1 METYPCGHC
10 VVCRR
15 CFIKTIQ
22 AAVAHRSLPLR
33 CVICRTKIL
42 SLKQQDRP
50 CSAHDSSDQSES
62 LATTSQK
69 RQGTSLRDQMRP
81 VGQQTTAP
89 RQDAGSSTMT
99 SWSTSVKTRMLD
111 PVSDAESTSKK
122 VFCKSPT
129 AMGARPAAVTKIM
142 QPLMIYPSSPTAE
155 TGPSLPGKGANTTG
169 KRPAWSMTACDGG
182 ESFSFN
188 LPCPIHSRDGLMPA
202 SGDTTGISGTVAGN
216 SIGKKRSS

>member
-1 METYPCGHC
+1 METYPCRHC

-33 CVICRTKIL
+33 CVICRSKIL

-62 LATTSQK
+62 LATSQK
-69 RQGTSLRDQMRP
+69 RQGTSLRDHMRP

-99 SWSTSVKTRMLD
+99 SWSTSVKIRMFD
-111 PVSDAESTSKK
+111 PVPEVESASKK

-142 QPLMIYPSSPTAE
+142 QPLMIYPSSPTGE
-155 TGPSLPGKGANTTG
+155 TGPSFPGKGANTTG
-169 KRPAWSMTACDGG
+169 KRPAWSMTACDG
-182 ESFSFN
+182 ESFPVD
-188 LPCPIHSRDGLMPA
+188 LPCPIHSRDGLVPV
-202 SGDTTGISGTVAGN
+202 SGETGISGTVAGN
-216 SIGKKRSS
+216 VIGKKRSS